1 MRTFLLF
8 CFCNNAFLLCMVM
21 TINHQVFQN
30 MVGVNAATLAGNET
44 DKLALL
50 AIKAMII
57 QDPLNIT
64 SSWNESLH
72 FCQWQGVSCSP
83 RHQRVTQLN
92 MSSQKLAGYIS
103 TSIGNLSFVRIIDLS
118 TNSFQGEI
126 PNEISHLF
134 RLKALV
140 LANNSLRGQI
150 PSNISNCRN
159 LRIFHV
165 SRNKLIGKIPFGLGY
180 LSKLVE
186 LNLYGNK
193 VEGNIPYSLG
203 NISSLEVLQLRYNY
217 LEGHIPAS
225 LGQLKNLI
233 TLSIAENTLSGQIPQ
248 SIYNLSYLERF
259 ALTLNEFH
267 GRLPLNIGLTLPNIQ
282 VFLVA
287 LNNFSGPIPIS
298 FSNASN
304 LNILDLSANKFS
316 GGVPDIF
323 KNLKKFTW
331 LNIFNNYLLGRG
343 EANDL
348 NFIDSLTNCSIL
360 RKVYL
365 DGCNFGGELPN
376 SMVNLSLQLQYFS
389 VESNKLSGSIPHD
402 IGNLINLEALNL
414 HRNQFVGTIPTTI
427 GKLYKLQEAGFGSN
441 ELSGQIPSTFGNLTL
456 LNSLWLEENN
466 FQGSIPS
473 SLGNCQNLE
482 LLHLYGNFLNGTIPR
497 EVIGLKYLSL
507 SLNLSRNNLSGS
519 LPSEVGNMKFLVEL
533 DLSQN
538 QLSGNIPNSLGDC
551 INLVQLYID
560 HNSFEGEIP
569 KSLSFLKVI
578 EDMDLSHNNLFGH
591 IPKDFANLSFLWKLD
606 LSFNDLDGE
615 VPVTGVFSNISAIS
629 IAGNEKLCG
638 GIPELQLKACPEKEP
653 RKANLSLEK
662 KLIISLVCGLLGVS
676 LILAFF
682 IIYWHKKNKF
692 QNAESLRME
701 PLMNISYGELLK
713 ATNGFSSANLIGV
726 GSFGSVYK
734 GNLESNQ
741 ASVAVKVFN
750 LERRG
755 ASKSFMAE
763 CETLRNTRHR
773 NLVKIVTACSS
784 VDYQGNNFMALVY
797 EFMPNG
803 SLENWL
809 HLKSGSE
816 SRGRLTLLQKLNI
829 VIDVASALDYLHNQI
844 DMPIIHC
851 DLKPSNILLDQDM
864 AALIGDFG
872 LSKIIV
878 EEDNI
883 EASNNSTSTI
893 GIKGTIGYAAPEYGM
908 GSEVSSRG
916 DMYSFGILL
925 LEIFTGKRPT
935 DDSFIDGMNL
945 NLFVEMALPERV
957 MEIVDHDILLEVEEE
972 KEASSSN
979 HHNEPG
985 QTRRE
990 KLIECLISI
999 LTIGVK
1005 CSEELPS
1012 NRIQIHEACKQLLKF
1027 KGDHFSCLWLTKLPF

>member
-1 MRTFLLF
+1 
-8 CFCNNAFLLCMVM
+8 
-21 TINHQVFQN
+21 

-72 FCQWQGVSCSP
+72 FCHWQGVSCST
-83 RHQRVTQLN
+83 RHERVTQLN
-92 MSSQKLAGYIS
+92 LSSQKLSGYIS
-103 TSIGNLSFVRIIDLS
+103 TSIGNLSFLRTFDLS
-118 TNSFQGEI
+118 NNSFQGEI
-126 PNEISHLF
+126 PNEIIHLF
-134 RLKALV
+134 RLETLV

-159 LRIFHV
+159 LRIFKV
-165 SRNKLIGKIPFGLGY
+165 SRNKFTGKIPFGLSY
-180 LSKLVE
+180 LSKLVQ
-186 LNLYGNK
+186 LDLDSNNL
-193 VEGNIPYSLG
+193 EGNIPHSLG
-203 NISSLEVLQLRYNY
+203 NISSLEVLRLGSNY
-217 LEGHIPAS
+217 LEGHVPPS
-225 LGQLKNLI
+225 LGQLKNLV
-233 TLSIAENTLSGQIPQ
+233 TLIISLNNLSGEIPE
-248 SIYNLSYLERF
+248 SMYNLSCLRVTSFSCNGFE
-259 ALTLNEFH
+259 
-267 GRLPLNIGLTLPNIQ
+267 GRLPLNIGLTLPNTE

-287 LNNFSGPIPIS
+287 ANNFSGSIPIS

-304 LNILDLSANKFS
+304 LWRLELSRNKFS
-316 GGVPDIF
+316 GGVPPIF
-323 KNLKKFTW
+323 KNLKKLTW
-331 LNIFNNYLLGRG
+331 LRIDINDLGTG
-343 EANDL
+343 KANDL
-348 NFIDSLTNCSIL
+348 SFIDSLTNCSIL
-360 RKVYL
+360 RVLYL
-365 DGCNFGGELPN
+365 DECNFGGELPT
-376 SMVNLSLQLQYFS
+376 SMVNLSLQLQIFS
-389 VESNKLSGSIPHD
+389 VESNKLSGCIPHD
-402 IGNLINLEALNL
+402 IGNLINLNALNL
-414 HRNQFVGTIPTTI
+414 HRNQLVGTIPTTI

-456 LNSLWLEENN
+456 LRRLWLEENN

-519 LPSEVGNMKFLVEL
+519 LPSEVGKMKFLVEL

-551 INLVQLYID
+551 INLVCLYID

-569 KSLSFLKVI
+569 KSLSLLKVI
-578 EDMDLSHNNLFGH
+578 EVMDLSHNNLFGH
-591 IPKDFANLSFLWKLD
+591 IPKDFANLTFLGKLN

-638 GIPELQLKACPEKEP
+638 GIPEINSN
-653 RKANLSLEK
+653 AN
-662 KLIISLVCGLLGVS
+662 
-676 LILAFF
+676 
-682 IIYWHKKNKF
+682 
-692 QNAESLRME
+692 
-701 PLMNISYGELLK
+701 LK
-713 ATNGFSSANLIGV
+713 ATNGFSNANLIGV

-773 NLVKIVTACSS
+773 NLVRIVTACSS
-784 VDYQGNNFMALVY
+784 VDYQGNDFMALVY

-809 HLKSGSE
+809 HPQSGSE
-816 SRGRLTLLQKLNI
+816 GRGKLTLLQKLNI

-878 EEDNI
+878 EDDDI

-945 NLFVEMALPERV
+945 NLFVKMALPERV

-1027 KGDHFSCLWLTKLPF
+1027 KGTMLSLELLSCNQN

>member
-1 MRTFLLF
+1 
-8 CFCNNAFLLCMVM
+8 
-21 TINHQVFQN
+21 

-72 FCQWQGVSCSP
+72 FCHWHGVSCST
-83 RHQRVTQLN
+83 RHERVTQLN
-92 MSSQKLAGYIS
+92 LSSQKLSGYIS
-103 TSIGNLSFVRIIDLS
+103 TSIGNLSFLRTFDLS
-118 TNSFQGEI
+118 INSFQGEI
-126 PNEISHLF
+126 PNEIIHLF
-134 RLKALV
+134 RLETLV

-159 LRIFHV
+159 LRIFKV
-165 SRNKLIGKIPFGLGY
+165 SRNKFTGKIPFGLSY
-180 LSKLVE
+180 LSKLVQ
-186 LNLYGNK
+186 LDLDSNNL
-193 VEGNIPYSLG
+193 EGNIPHSLG
-203 NISSLEVLQLRYNY
+203 NISSLEVLRLGSNY
-217 LEGHIPAS
+217 LEGHVPPS
-225 LGQLKNLI
+225 LGQLKNLV
-233 TLSIAENTLSGQIPQ
+233 TLIISLNNLSGEIPE
-248 SIYNLSYLERF
+248 SMYNLSCLRVTSFSCNGFE
-259 ALTLNEFH
+259 
-267 GRLPLNIGLTLPNIQ
+267 GRLPLNIGLTLPNIE

-287 LNNFSGPIPIS
+287 ANNFSGSIPIS

-304 LNILDLSANKFS
+304 LWRLELSRNKFS
-316 GGVPDIF
+316 GGVPPIF
-323 KNLKKFTW
+323 KNLKKLTW
-331 LNIFNNYLLGRG
+331 LRIDINDLGTG

-348 NFIDSLTNCSIL
+348 SFIDSLTNCSIL
-360 RKVYL
+360 RVLYL
-365 DGCNFGGELPN
+365 DECNFGGELPT
-376 SMVNLSLQLQYFS
+376 SMVNLSLQLQIFS
-389 VESNKLSGSIPHD
+389 VESNKLSGCIPHD
-402 IGNLINLEALNL
+402 IGNLINLNALNL
-414 HRNQFVGTIPTTI
+414 HRNQLVGTIPTTI

-441 ELSGQIPSTFGNLTL
+441 ELSGEIPSTFGNLTL
-456 LNSLWLEENN
+456 LRRLWLEENN

-519 LPSEVGNMKFLVEL
+519 LPSEVGKMKFLVEL

-551 INLVQLYID
+551 INLVRLYID

-569 KSLSFLKVI
+569 KSLSLLKVI
-578 EDMDLSHNNLFGH
+578 EVMDLSHNNLFGH
-591 IPKDFANLSFLWKLD
+591 IPKDFANLTFLGKLN

-638 GIPELQLKACPEKEP
+638 GIPELQLKVCPEKEP
-653 RKANLSLEK
+653 RKAKMSLEK
-662 KLIISLVCGLLGVS
+662 KLIISLVCGLVGVS
-676 LILAFF
+676 LILAFLF
-682 IIYWHKKNKF
+682 IYWHKKNKF
-692 QNAESLRME
+692 QNAESLRMD

-713 ATNGFSSANLIGV
+713 ATNGFSNANLIGV

-773 NLVKIVTACSS
+773 NLVRIVTACSS
-784 VDYQGNNFMALVY
+784 VDYQGNDFMALVY

-809 HLKSGSE
+809 HPQSGSE
-816 SRGRLTLLQKLNI
+816 GRGKLTLLQKLNI

-864 AALIGDFG
+864 TALIGDFG

-878 EEDNI
+878 EDDDI

-893 GIKGTIGYAAPEYGM
+893 GIEGTIGYAAPEYGM

-972 KEASSSN
+972 TEASSRS
-979 HHNEPG
+979 HHNEPV
-985 QTRRE
+985 QKRRE

-1027 KGDHFSCLWLTKLPF
+1027 KGTMLSLELLSCNQN